1 MTVKRILVTAA
12 ALACLVAGTASAQSP
27 WGGNIAL
34 GYGWP
39 LGTAADNVSGD
50 IAFGAGLR
58 YAPEQWPVG
67 LRFEF
72 QWNEFDPKGEL
83 LDQFNV
89 GDGNASVWSITAN
102 VEWNRRVSRSWGY
115 YLIGGV
121 GYYDRELELTEPGV
135 GFITVCDPWWGI
147 CWNEPVAVDKVI
159 GSYSDSSWGLNGG
172 VGVTFPISRA
182 SEFYIEARY
191 HWVDN
196 DGGSTQ
202 YIPVMLGF
210 RF

>member
-1 MTVKRILVTAA
+1 MTIRRILMATA
-12 ALACLVAGTASAQSP
+12 ALACLVAGSATAQSP

-34 GYGWP
+34 GYSWP
-39 LGTAADNVSGD
+39 LGTAADKVDGN

-58 YAPEQWPVG
+58 YAPREWPVG

-72 QWNEFDPKGEL
+72 QWNEFDPTSDFV
-83 LDQFNV
+83 DQFNV
-89 GDGNASVWSITAN
+89 GGANANVWSITAN

-121 GYYDRELELTEPGV
+121 GYYQRELKLTDPGI
-135 GFITVCDPWWGI
+135 GLITVCDPWWGI
-147 CWNEPVAVDKVI
+147 CWNQPVAVDEVV
-159 GSYSDSSWGLNGG
+159 GSYSDGAWGLNGG
-172 VGVTFPISRA
+172 FGVTFPVSRA
-182 SEFYIEARY
+182 AEFYVEARY

-196 DGGSTQ
+196 DGGATQ
-202 YIPVMLGF
+202 YIPLMLGF